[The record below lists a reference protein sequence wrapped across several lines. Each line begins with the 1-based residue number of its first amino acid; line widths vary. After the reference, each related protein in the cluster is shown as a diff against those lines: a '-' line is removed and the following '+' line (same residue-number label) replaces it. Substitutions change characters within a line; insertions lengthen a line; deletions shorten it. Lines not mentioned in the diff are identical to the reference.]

1 MEAAEPQLIWI
12 VIVCGIVSTILAMSI
27 GANDVANAFSTSIG
41 SGALNL
47 PGAITIAFVFE
58 VLGSIVLGGRVTDSI
73 RNRVLNFDAFSDR
86 PFDLALGMLC
96 SSIGATSWLIL
107 ATLFGIPVSTTHGVI
122 GALAGFG
129 LASGRTNGVRWSQFM
144 FIVASWF
151 AVPIISIFA
160 TPFLYI
166 LLQELVLRRE
176 NSYRL
181 MKNFHWVFLAL
192 FSIPL
197 SIFIAFENSFLK
209 TGKGALAD
217 LYRRW
222 FYESH
227 WHKALSVFVI
237 VMTFLVISSIV
248 TYTICHFRI
257 RAGWSF
263 LKPRE
268 VHPIFARKNKKK
280 APLVV
285 ERVEEPVIAAEQ
297 AEVYEDVSK
306 ENSDLLVTNLNSLN
320 TELNKAEDPMEFPV
334 NGERPRSLDMN
345 IVDDHVDV
353 NDKSFSKSVIDVL
366 LGSVGFP
373 QSPRGSRAPS
383 DISNGSINYD
393 DDSGLES
400 GLPPES
406 KVSSFF
412 SNMKGSYG
420 LSMPKFP
427 KITTISGSS
436 VNPANSSSDV
446 SKSSA
451 RLKSGKSEK
460 KANRRP
466 RVTALYSGFKS
477 LHPDRRK
484 SMNDTQTIFSAMQV
498 VGATISIVSRS
509 ANYTANAVS
518 TFATVYF
525 LYLYGVEQT
534 PENTPWYILL
544 AGGVAMAFGLALF
557 GYKVIKTVGLKI
569 TRVTPSRA
577 YTIDSTAGG
586 IVLIFSQL
594 GIPVS
599 STHVTVSAILGMG
612 MIQHVPPFFNPHIKH
627 SRDSGHDAGNLEGGN
642 GSGDENAPILS
653 PDSSHYSSRDKSCPD
668 SPLAEITFD
677 TTVHRNL
684 DSMETQKDDYMNI
697 KSYSFRNRFTLEYVN
712 LKLYKKIFLSWIITI
727 FSSGFVTAVF
737 FIIGKAIN
745 DIYFTSD

>member
-47 PGAITIAFVFE
+47 PGAITIAFIFE

-73 RNRVLNFDAFSDR
+73 RNNVLNFEAFSDR

-129 LASGRTNGVRWSQFM
+129 FASGCTNGVRWSHLLY
-144 FIVASWF
+144 IVASWF
-151 AVPIISIFA
+151 VVPIISIFA
-160 TPFLYI
+160 TAILYI
-166 LLQELVLRRE
+166 VLQELVIRRE
-176 NSYRL
+176 NSYRI
-181 MKNFHWVFLAL
+181 MKNYHWVFLAL

-209 TGKGALAD
+209 TGKGKLAD

-222 FYESH
+222 FYESN
-227 WHKALSVFVI
+227 WHKALSVFLI
-237 VMTFLVISSIV
+237 VTALLVLSSIV

-257 RAGWSF
+257 NSGWSF
-263 LKPRE
+263 PKPCD
-268 VHPIFARKNKKK
+268 VNSIFARKKKK
-280 APLVV
+280 KKTPVIV
-285 ERVEEPVIAAEQ
+285 ERVDELVNTSEPTETSEEAN
-297 AEVYEDVSK
+297 K
-306 ENSDLLVTNLNSLN
+306 ENSDLPVTNLNSLN
-320 TELNKAEDPMEFPV
+320 TESNKSEDVTEIPMNVELS
-334 NGERPRSLDMN
+334 RSLDMN
-345 IVDDHVDV
+345 VVEDHVEA
-353 NDKSFSKSVIDVL
+353 NDKSFSKSVINVL

-373 QSPRGSRAPS
+373 QSPRASRAPS
-383 DISNGSINYD
+383 DLSNGSVNYD
-393 DDSGLES
+393 EEPGPES
-400 GLPPES
+400 GLPPDS

-436 VNPANSSSDV
+436 PNPANTSSDL

-451 RLKSGKSEK
+451 RIKGTKSEK
-460 KANRRP
+460 KGKKRQK
-466 RVTALYSGFKS
+466 TATSFSGFKS
-477 LHPDRRK
+477 MPNDKRK
-484 SMNDTQTIFSAMQV
+484 SINDTQTIFSAMQV
-498 VGATISIVSRS
+498 VGATISIISRS

-518 TFATVYF
+518 TFSTVYF

-534 PENTPWYILL
+534 PKNTPWYILL
-544 AGGVAMAFGLALF
+544 AGGVAMAIGLALF
-557 GYKVIKTVGLKI
+557 GHKVIKTVGLKI

-586 IVLIFSQL
+586 IVLIFSHL

-599 STHVTVSAILGMG
+599 STHVTVSAILGIG
-612 MIQHVPPFFNPHIKH
+612 MIQHVPPCLNPNVKNFKDPNHDG
-627 SRDSGHDAGNLEGGN
+627 SNLDSAIC
-642 GSGDENAPILS
+642 SADENASNINIDAS
-653 PDSSHYSSRDKSCPD
+653 PYASRDKSYPD
-668 SPLAEITFD
+668 SPLAEISFD
-677 TTVHRNL
+677 TTTHRNL
-684 DSMETQKDDYMNI
+684 DSMETQKDDYTNI
-697 KSYSFRNRFTLEYVN
+697 KSYPLIDRFTLEYVN
-712 LKLYKKIFLSWIITI
+712 LKLYRKIFLTWIITI
-727 FSSGFVTAVF
+727 FSSGFVTA
-737 FIIGKAIN
+737 IIFLIAKALYN
-745 DIYFTSD
+745 AKR